1 MRLKSDAD
9 EIREFLADLG
19 QELRLDASRRIW
31 PRYGYRFDHVTAAAS
46 ILKNGRLYS
55 REKCLELG
63 LLKHDAANPG
73 IISQTTHAHRFVRL
87 YFGPRT
93 PTQYQNEGI
102 RPKAALRSEGAHC
115 PVPVFLLFDLPEL
128 LSMRGVSFT
137 NGNLARGECQLGHTA
152 VFLSDLPFDQIYH
165 RGSIADPAQARQITF
180 HRNAEI
186 LVEDELDLR
195 LLRHVVCRTGPE
207 RDTLLTLLDDEAES
221 WKPIIRLEKSNENY
235 FERKGAFVTDVRF
248 DGRALAI
255 RWKPVG
261 GDFEVEVVVRDFS
274 TGKTLYRR
282 TVTSPGLGERIPI
295 TLPAEF
301 KIVTCL
307 VRVDG
312 NLVYKSP
319 LTAQPLFG

>member
-1 MRLKSDAD
+1 MKLKADAD
-9 EIREFLADLG
+9 EIREFLANLG
-19 QELRLDASRRIW
+19 DELRLDASRRIW

-46 ILKNGRLYS
+46 VLKNGRLYS

-73 IISQTTHAHRFVRL
+73 IISQTAHAHRFVRL

-102 RPKAALRSEGAHC
+102 RPRAALTSEGAHC
-115 PVPVFLLFDLPEL
+115 PVPVFMLFDLPEL
-128 LSMRGVSFT
+128 LSLRGVSFT
-137 NGNLARGECQLGHTA
+137 NGNLARAECQIGDTA
-152 VFLSDLPFDQIYH
+152 AFLADLPFEQIYH
-165 RGSIADPAQARQITF
+165 RGSISDSAQARRITF

-207 RDTLLTLLDDEAES
+207 RDTLLTLLDDEADA
-221 WKPIIRLEKSNENY
+221 WKPKIRLEKTNENY
-235 FERKGAFVTDVRF
+235 FERKGAFVSDVRY
-248 DGRALAI
+248 DGRKLAI
-255 RWKPVG
+255 RWKPVNG
-261 GDFEVEVVVRDFS
+261 QFEVEVVVRDS
-274 TGKTLYRR
+274 ATGETLYRR
-282 TVTSPGLGERIPI
+282 KVTSPGLGERIPI
-295 TLPAEF
+295 TLPSETE
-301 KIVTCL
+301 IVTCL

-312 NLVYKSP
+312 NLVYKSQ